1 MAELKLTYGKKQDG
15 LLVHVDDVLRGMAC
29 NCTCPG
35 CGAPLIARKGEK
47 KQHHFA
53 HANGADCAGAR
64 MTALH
69 TLAQQIIQDERKIR
83 TPRFKEYY
91 ENPSNLIRFESVL
104 LEQRFKTAEINRR
117 PDCVGI
123 FKMGDKQY
131 EVWIEIKVK
140 HAIDEEKKK
149 DIERLRAICMEID
162 LSNLLDKEYT
172 KDSVRHALF
181 DEYDNKEWINYPAL
195 FKKNEE
201 EWRKSKEFEEYQQ
214 EKLLEEERELNVFV
228 GNWMTYG
235 RCEDAEK
242 IIDIIKN
249 NPYNTPPKSVCK
261 IIDILVPEDNI
272 IDWLKDTPKNTYTK
286 KLFYCI
292 LNYYTPQLYD
302 NLDRKIVDEKLNS
315 FRFKQFVTEQEKIE
329 IELLISLKI
338 VSTLRYQYHP
348 YPYVYYFDEKKEL
361 YKKYISDEVFRNKCL
376 KLLSIEYR
384 HIVGSESKDFLTL
397 TEEITRFYRSILPLY
412 IAILVYTNTTKRP
425 KFDIPSL
432 EDEQIVGAKKIV
444 DSIIVD
450 EDCYQLFDSV
460 FGYLIKNSTFK
471 RKRIIHLEP
480 KKTEDTQSQID
491 FLDSKD
497 MSFEE
502 QVEGFAKLNELFN
515 QKQH

>member
-15 LLVHVDDVLRGMAC
+15 LLVHVDDVQRGMAC

-69 TLAQQIIQDERKIR
+69 MLAQQIIEEEKQIR
-83 TPRFKEYY
+83 TPWFKDYY
-91 ENPSNLIRFESVL
+91 EDPSKLIRFESVL

-123 FKMGDKQY
+123 FKMGDKLY

-172 KDSVRHALF
+172 EDSVRQALF
-181 DEYDNKEWINYPAL
+181 VEYDNKKWINYPAL

-201 EWRKSKEFEEYQQ
+201 EWRNSKDFEEHQQSMLQQ
-214 EKLLEEERELNVFV
+214 EREALEVLVN
-228 GNWMTYG
+228 NWMTYG
-235 RCEDAEK
+235 SFEDAEK
-242 IIDIIKN
+242 IIDKIKN
-249 NPYNTPPKSVCK
+249 NPYNTLPKSVCK
-261 IIDILVPEDNI
+261 IIDILVPEYNI

-292 LNYYTPQLYD
+292 LNYYYKNICNNLNRKSIDEQLT
-302 NLDRKIVDEKLNS
+302 N
-315 FRFKQFVTEQEKIE
+315 FRFHQFTLEQKKIE
-329 IELLISLKI
+329 LELLISLKI
-338 VSTLRYQYHP
+338 ITALQNHP
-348 YPYVYYFDEKKEL
+348 APYEMI
-361 YKKYISDEVFRNKCL
+361 KKYISDDDFRNKCL

-397 TEEITRFYRSILPLY
+397 TEEIKRFYPSILPLY
-412 IAILVYTNTTKRP
+412 IAILDYTYKTNRP

-444 DSIIVD
+444 DSITVD

-502 QVEGFAKLNELFN
+502 IKDGINKINEIFN
-515 QKQH
+515 KQGH

>member
-1 MAELKLTYGKKQDG
+1 
-15 LLVHVDDVLRGMAC
+15 
-29 NCTCPG
+29 
-35 CGAPLIARKGEK
+35 
-47 KQHHFA
+47 
-53 HANGADCAGAR
+53 
-64 MTALH
+64 
-69 TLAQQIIQDERKIR
+69 
-83 TPRFKEYY
+83 
-91 ENPSNLIRFESVL
+91 LIRFESVL

-149 DIERLRAICMEID
+149 DIERLEAICMEID

-292 LNYYTPQLYD
+292 LNYYYKNICNNLNRKSIDEQLT
-302 NLDRKIVDEKLNS
+302 N
-315 FRFKQFVTEQEKIE
+315 FRFHQFTLEQKKIE
-329 IELLISLKI
+329 LELLISLKI
-338 VSTLRYQYHP
+338 ITALQNHP
-348 YPYVYYFDEKKEL
+348 APYEMI
-361 YKKYISDEVFRNKCL
+361 KKYILDDDFRNKCL

-412 IAILVYTNTTKRP
+412 IAILDYTHKTNRP

-444 DSIIVD
+444 DSITVD

-502 QVEGFAKLNELFN
+502 QVEGFAKLNELF
-515 QKQH
+515 KQQH